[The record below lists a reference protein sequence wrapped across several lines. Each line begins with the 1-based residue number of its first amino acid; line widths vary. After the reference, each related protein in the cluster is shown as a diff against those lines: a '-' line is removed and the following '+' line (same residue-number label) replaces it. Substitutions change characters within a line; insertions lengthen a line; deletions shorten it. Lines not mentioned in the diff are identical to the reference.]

1 MLLFIIYTYPH
12 RIAMLLE
19 QKTSNGLFLSYQT
32 TLSIVEGHL
41 NMNPTALRKAEI
53 VYNYGLSEC
62 NRVIL

>member
-1 MLLFIIYTYPH
+1 
-12 RIAMLLE
+12 MLLE